1 MVKMSSLQPMSV
13 EERMEHL
20 LPKMSGNTLP
30 AIVHLDSSS
39 MISDRKKI
47 TCYSPFNIRTSYT
60 SHQPG
65 IFLVASRH
73 PSSSSENT
81 DNSQLSK
88 WTNSGAH
95 RYGEGR
101 LGRWDGH
108 VLPAFREMA
117 VVLDNILIEER
128 VVPWSL
134 VFVPL
139 ENVSNHQV
147 RYRI

>member
-1 MVKMSSLQPMSV
+1 MSTLQPISV
-13 EERMEHL
+13 EERMAQL
-20 LPKMSGNTLP
+20 LPKMSDNTLP
-30 AIVHLDSSS
+30 AIFHLDSSS
-39 MISDRKKI
+39 MISDHKKI

-60 SHQPG
+60 RHQPG
-65 IFLVASRH
+65 IFFVAPRH

-88 WTNSGAH
+88 WTNLGA
-95 RYGEGR
+95 
-101 LGRWDGH
+101 LGWAGWDGH
-108 VLPAFREMA
+108 FLPAFREIA
-117 VVLDNILIEER
+117 VVLDHILIEER

-147 RYRI
+147 EV